1 LDKTFLK
8 KTATGYIATV
18 THLSE
23 YAAEETPV
31 VNSGASQASPNIIDG
46 TESDATNGRMFNI
59 LVVLVLSLLM
69 I

>member
-8 KTATGYIATV
+8 KTETGYIATV

-23 YAAEETPV
+23 YAAEETPI
-31 VNSGASQASPNIIDG
+31 VNSEASEASPNIIDDI
-46 TESDATNGRMFNI
+46 ESDATNGRMFNI
-59 LVVLVLSLLM
+59 LVVLVLSLIM